1 MYRDQR
7 IAVVIPARDEAPR
20 LGAVIRGVPAWVD
33 HVIVVDDGSTDGTA
47 AEVRAAARSD
57 ARVSLEQHPA
67 SQGVGA
73 AIATGYR
80 VALVLDCDVAAVM
93 AGDGQMAPDDLQ
105 AVVHP
110 VATDQCDYCKGNRFL
125 PADALPQIPAVRRYG
140 SFLLSA
146 LTKVASGYY
155 HVSDPQCGFTAMGRD
170 ALESVGAAGFYPRYG
185 YPNDLLA
192 RLNVAEMRV
201 AEVPVRP
208 VYRQDGRSQMRL
220 HRVSFTILGVLV
232 AAFFRRLWRKH
243 VLSSGHPL
251 VFAYGASLLA
261 ALGTTGLGV
270 YLAAQYARTGWVMK
284 AALIVACAL
293 GALSV
298 QLLMTALG
306 MDHEAS
312 RHLAVHL
319 RRAPHRHRAALPA
332 PASET
337 GSDARAPTQELPRRG
352 AEPGAGA
359 GPRTS

>member
-1 MYRDQR
+1 MYQDQR

-20 LGAVIRGVPAWVD
+20 IGAVLRTVPAWVD

-47 AEVRAAARSD
+47 AEVRAATGRD
-57 ARVSLEQHPA
+57 ARVSLEVHAA
-67 SQGVGA
+67 SRGVGA
-73 AIATGYR
+73 ALATGYR
-80 VALVLDCDVAAVM
+80 AALALDCDVAAVM
-93 AGDGQMAPDDLQ
+93 AGDGQMDPADLQ

-125 PADALPQIPAVRRYG
+125 PAGALPRIPAVRRYG
-140 SFLLSA
+140 SFLLTA

-170 ALESVGAAGFYPRYG
+170 ALEAVGVAGFYPRYG

-208 VYRQDGRSQMRL
+208 LYDVGERSQMRL
-220 HRVSFTILGVLV
+220 RRVTFTILGVLV

-243 VLSSGHPL
+243 VLASGHPV

-261 ALGTTGLGV
+261 AVGTTGLGV
-270 YLAAQYARTGWVMK
+270 YLAVQYARTGWIMK

-319 RRAPHRHRAALPA
+319 RRAPMRRRVAVPA
-332 PASET
+332 PAANE
-337 GSDARAPTQELPRRG
+337 DAEAPARVRRG
-352 AEPGAGA
+352 PGA
-359 GPRTS
+359 PEK